1 MRIIQVKNNK
11 YKNTIAFVFILFLV
25 LPVGVLAQTNFIVC
39 NGPDC
44 TFGHLLLL
52 VKNVLDWLVM
62 ISFSAAI
69 ITLMWAGFL
78 YLTTGIA
85 DKKTQAKA
93 MLWKVVI
100 GFAIILAAWVIVK
113 TIVSVILKPEI
124 GGRFLQF

>member
-1 MRIIQVKNNK
+1 MLKTAKILILILILIPII
-11 YKNTIAFVFILFLV
+11 I
-25 LPVGVLAQTNFIVC
+25 PVGVLAQTNFIVC

-44 TFGHLLLL
+44 TFGHLLVL

-100 GFAIILAAWVIVK
+100 GFAIILGAWVIVK
-113 TIVSVILKPEI
+113 TIVGVILKPEI

>member
-1 MRIIQVKNNK
+1 MRNIRKIAKILILILILIPTII
-11 YKNTIAFVFILFLV
+11 
-25 LPVGVLAQTNFIVC
+25 PVGVLAQTNFIVC

-44 TFGHLLLL
+44 TFGHLLVL

-93 MLWKVVI
+93 
-100 GFAIILAAWVIVK
+100 
-113 TIVSVILKPEI
+113 
-124 GGRFLQF
+124 

>member
-1 MRIIQVKNNK
+1 MLKTAKILILILILIPII
-11 YKNTIAFVFILFLV
+11 I
-25 LPVGVLAQTNFIVC
+25 PVGVLAQTNFIVC

-69 ITLMWAGFL
+69 ITFIWAGFL
-78 YLTTGIA
+78 LLTTGVV

>member
-1 MRIIQVKNNK
+1 MLKTAKILILILILIPTIIP
-11 YKNTIAFVFILFLV
+11 L
-25 LPVGVLAQTNFIVC
+25 GVLAQTNFIVC

-44 TFGHLLLL
+44 TFGHLLVL

-69 ITLMWAGFL
+69 ITLMWAGSL
-78 YLTTGIA
+78 YLITGIA

-113 TIVSVILKPEI
+113 TIVGVILKPEI

>member
-1 MRIIQVKNNK
+1 MNTNK
-11 YKNTIAFVFILFLV
+11 YRNIFLFTLLFFLIL
-25 LPVGVLAQTNFIVC
+25 PTGVLAQTNFIVC
-39 NGPDC
+39 DGGAGDPC

-62 ISFSAAI
+62 VSFSAAI
-69 ITLMWAGFL
+69 ITFIWAGFL
-78 YLTTGIA
+78 LLTTGIA

-113 TIVSVILKPEI
+113 TIVGVILKPEI